1 MGKPF
6 HVHLRAILF
15 AIIFILLPAGLSIP
29 ASAQSGGSTLF
40 GDFKVEKADNSK
52 PLTFYVILYAPN
64 RVIVGKQTVT
74 NNGRYRFLNVQNG
87 EYYIAVEVENQEI
100 TRIPILISEV
110 RASDV
115 RQDINL
121 EWRNNSPGSAAP
133 GGVLAIEYHRS
144 AANQSKFDKAM
155 SASHGKKNDEAI
167 GLLKEVVNEDG
178 KDFVAWT
185 ELGTLQFKQ
194 DKNSDAE
201 QSYTHALEGKPD
213 FILALLNLGKL
224 KMAQKNYDGAIDVL
238 TRAVA
243 ATPPS
248 AEANH
253 LLGECYL
260 QIKKGSKAVGY
271 LNEAIKLDPIGKAE
285 VHLRLATLYNAA
297 GAKDRAALEYEKFLE
312 KKPDY
317 PEKKKLQQYI
327 QENKKP

>member
-1 MGKPF
+1 
-6 HVHLRAILF
+6 
-15 AIIFILLPAGLSIP
+15 
-29 ASAQSGGSTLF
+29 
-40 GDFKVEKADNSK
+40 
-52 PLTFYVILYAPN
+52 
-64 RVIVGKQTVT
+64 
-74 NNGRYRFLNVQNG
+74 
-87 EYYIAVEVENQEI
+87 
-100 TRIPILISEV
+100 
-110 RASDV
+110 
-115 RQDINL
+115 
-121 EWRNNSPGSAAP
+121 
-133 GGVLAIEYHRS
+133 
-144 AANQSKFDKAM
+144 
-155 SASHGKKNDEAI
+155 
-167 GLLKEVVNEDG
+167 
-178 KDFVAWT
+178 
-185 ELGTLQFKQ
+185 
-194 DKNSDAE
+194 
-201 QSYTHALEGKPD
+201 
-213 FILALLNLGKL
+213 
-224 KMAQKNYDGAIDVL
+224 MAQKNYDGAIDVL

>member
-1 MGKPF
+1 MKKTFP
-6 HVHLRAILF
+6 LF
-15 AIIFILLPAGLSIP
+15 ALMRGMLMGLIVISSTFT
-29 ASAQSGGSTLF
+29 ASAQSSGNTLF
-40 GDFKVEKADNSK
+40 GDFKIDKADNTK
-52 PLTFYVILYAPN
+52 PVIFYVILYAPN
-64 RVIVGKQTVT
+64 RVIVGKQTVM

-110 RASDV
+110 RSTDV
-115 RQDINL
+115 RQDIGL
-121 EWRNNSPGSAAP
+121 EWRDNSTASSGAKLGGIAA
-133 GGVLAIEYHRS
+133 IDYTRS
-144 AANQSKFDKAM
+144 AVNQTRFDKAM
-155 SASHGKKNDEAI
+155 IAIQAKKNDEAAT
-167 GLLKEVVNEDG
+167 LLTEIVSEDA

-194 DKNSDAE
+194 GKNSEAE
-201 QSYTHALEGKPD
+201 QAYTHALEGKAD
-213 FILALLNLGKL
+213 FMLALLNLGKL
-224 KMAQKNYDGAIDVL
+224 KMAQKNYEGAIEIL
-238 TRAVA
+238 SRAVA
-243 ATPPS
+243 TPPPS

-297 GAKDRAALEYEKFLE
+297 GAKDRAAIEYEKFLE